1 MHLKATKINKKRT
14 GLAHSKAA
22 TANHKFSPTRELEL
36 SLWGWHRDYFAW
48 IQLLCLFWINNSFTC
63 LVLNQTNQTGG
74 QQHIDTYLM
83 ASVLCLQ
90 LPISHPLCPPPG
102 GTHPIFVPVYVW
114 RVRPPEILLMS
125 KYGDHDKVQQ
135 KQRYRRQWS
144 EICLLLFPLLRKN
157 QDSIT
162 TTSSMSFQQLL
173 GWLDRYVSCVCLSV
187 IKEIWSQ
194 LFERIFHIY

>member
-1 MHLKATKINKKRT
+1 MPNFVKSGHTDLVWDIHEMFHFKPYIKCVRLHLKATKINKKRP

-102 GTHPIFVPVYVW
+102 GPTPFLYLCTF
-114 RVRPPEILLMS
+114 EGL
-125 KYGDHDKVQQ
+125 DH
-135 KQRYRRQWS
+135 RR
-144 EICLLLFPLLRKN
+144 F
-157 QDSIT
+157 
-162 TTSSMSFQQLL
+162 F
-173 GWLDRYVSCVCLSV
+173 
-187 IKEIWSQ
+187 
-194 LFERIFHIY
+194 